1 VASPKTQVVAR
12 GKKPAA
18 ATSVVRSMTGFGK
31 ATRSGDGFSV
41 TAEIR
46 SVNHRFIKVT
56 LKLPGALQAYDARV
70 EEIVKRRVARGSI
83 TLSVRYDSSNARAV
97 FSVDPASV
105 RGYVEALRELKR
117 AYDLAGEPSLELV
130 ADMPGI
136 FQTTGAAELPA
147 VEWTAIQEAVAE
159 AVDRLVSMR
168 ETEGARLAQ
177 EIRDRH
183 RDIAKTVVHV
193 KKRAPRV
200 VREYHDKL
208 RERAAAL
215 LQSSPLAIKEEDLR
229 RDVAIFADRCD
240 VTEEIARLDSH
251 LEQFESVIASG
262 RDVGRRL
269 DFLLQE
275 VFREVN
281 TIGSKASD
289 AEIAHAVVEAKAEIE
304 KIREQVQNL
313 E

>member
-1 VASPKTQVVAR
+1 MAAPKTQVAMR
-12 GKKPAA
+12 KPKPAA
-18 ATSVVRSMTGFGK
+18 AGIVRSMTGFGK
-31 ATRSGDGFSV
+31 STRTGESWSV

-46 SVNHRFIKVT
+46 SVNHRFLKVT
-56 LKLPGALQAYDARV
+56 LKLPGALQAYDARI
-70 EEIVKRRVARGSI
+70 EDIVKRRVARGSV
-83 TLSVRYDSSNARAV
+83 TLAVRYESANARAV
-97 FSVDPASV
+97 FHVDPASV
-105 RGYVEALRELKR
+105 RGYVDALRNLKET
-117 AYDLAGEPSLELV
+117 YDLSGEPSLELV

-136 FQTTGAAELPA
+136 FQSNGAAELPA
-147 VEWTAIQEAVAE
+147 NEWTAIQEAVGE
-159 AVDRLVSMR
+159 AVDRLVAMR
-168 ETEGARLAQ
+168 ETEGSKLTS
-177 EIRDRH
+177 EIRDRQ
-183 RDIAKTVVHV
+183 RAIGKTLAQV

-208 RERAAAL
+208 RERASAL

-251 LEQFESVIASG
+251 LAQFESVIASG
-262 RDVGRRL
+262 REVGRRL